1 MLNVILDSAE
11 AAMALG
17 GLLGRILASW
27 PAGSLPALYLYG
39 DLGAGKTTLV
49 RGLAAAL
56 PGGDQAEV
64 ASPSFT
70 LCHEYPTCP
79 PVFHA
84 DVYRLPQGSDLPEEL
99 DEAEGLLA
107 LEWPER
113 LAASALTPD
122 RLDVELRPCPAELG
136 AELGADPS
144 ENLDI
149 PAQACERKRLAR
161 MTAHGDRARRL
172 LDELRPLAEA
182 RFSAGRSGLFPA
194 GRSASTGR

>member
-1 MLNVILDSAE
+1 MLSVLLDSPE
-11 AAMALG
+11 ATMALG

-70 LCHEYPTCP
+70 LCNEYPTCP

-84 DVYRLPQGSDLPEEL
+84 DVYRLAQGSDLPEEL

-122 RLDVELRPCPAELG
+122 RLDVELRPCPAES
-136 AELGADPS
+136 GADLS

-182 RFSAGRSGLFPA
+182 RFSAVRSSLFPA